1 MKCSIAL
8 QVSVLCSWLLLAS
21 CFYRIPVPIKHAHQT
36 AGRRTE
42 HNLKLHAKPK
52 HKVCIK
58 HEGVNNFLEVNESE
72 SILDAALD
80 AGIRLPHDCKMG
92 VCLRCSA
99 KVTSG
104 QVDQTGTTLD
114 DSVIE
119 QGFALTCMT
128 FARSE
133 LSIESVEEDE
143 LVNAQF
149 SGRY

>member
-1 MKCSIAL
+1 MKYSIAL
-8 QVSVLCSWLLLAS
+8 QVAVLYSCLFLAT
-21 CFYRIPVPIKHAHQT
+21 CFYRIPAPIKHAHQT
-36 AGRRTE
+36 TSRRTE
-42 HNLKLHAKPK
+42 HLKLHAKPK

-133 LSIESVEEDE
+133 LCIESVEEDE

>member
-1 MKCSIAL
+1 MQCSIAL
-8 QVSVLCSWLLLAS
+8 QVVILCCWLLLTN
-21 CFYRIPVPIKHAHQT
+21 CFYCIPAPIKYALQT
-36 AGRRTE
+36 ASRRTE
-42 HNLKLHAKPK
+42 HLKLHAKPK

-58 HEGVNNFLEVNESE
+58 HEGENNFLEVSESE
-72 SILDAALD
+72 SILEAALD
-80 AGIRLPHDCKMG
+80 AGIKLPHDCKMG

-99 KVTSG
+99 KVVSG
-104 QVDQTGTTLD
+104 RVDQTGTTLD

-133 LSIESVEEDE
+133 LSIESVDEDE